1 MTKRSAITQIRIRSM
16 AAAPNES
23 AASRPRWSGVG
34 HRLSRWLSRTLLTL
48 GVIGLTLALG
58 GWAAHLRFNVNGS
71 LPIGLYR
78 VVAPSLTRGSLVLAC
93 LPRSVARL
101 ARERGY
107 VHRGSCPGG
116 DAPIGK
122 RVLAV
127 AGDTVEVSGRGI
139 IVDGRLALGSE
150 PLTHDSQGRTL
161 TRAIPARSI
170 VRVGTVWLFSNHSL
184 RSFDSRYFGAVAVS
198 AVVGG
203 LRVVAARR

>member
-1 MTKRSAITQIRIRSM
+1 MSTWL
-16 AAAPNES
+16 
-23 AASRPRWSGVG
+23 PRTPLV
-34 HRLSRWLSRTLLTL
+34 L
-48 GVIGLTLALG
+48 GVIGLTLAIG
-58 GWAAHLRFNVNGS
+58 GWAGHYRFNVSGS

-122 RVLAV
+122 RVLAL
-127 AGDTVEVSGRGI
+127 AGDTVEVSAPGI
-139 IVDGRLALGSE
+139 TVDGSLVPGSA
-150 PLTHDSQGRTL
+150 PLTRDSHGQILPHLR
-161 TRAIPARSI
+161 PARSV
-170 VRVGTVWLFSNHSL
+170 VRSGRVWLFSNHSPS
-184 RSFDSRYFGAVAVS
+184 SFDSRYFGAVDAS

-203 LRVVAARR
+203 LRVVVARP